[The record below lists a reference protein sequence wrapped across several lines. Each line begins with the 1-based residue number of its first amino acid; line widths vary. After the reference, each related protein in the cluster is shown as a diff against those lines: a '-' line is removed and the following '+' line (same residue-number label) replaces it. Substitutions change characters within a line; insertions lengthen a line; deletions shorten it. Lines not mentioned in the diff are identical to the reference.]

1 MRLLSIILGL
11 SFFTLT
17 TQADV
22 IHLKSVFNS
31 KATGEITM
39 TEEKSAKI
47 QYVFNVEVKDQPY
60 AVLVFKEG
68 NCKKFSKPVA
78 VTVNDP
84 KNKAKK
90 NSFNLKGNQ
99 FLVFHPASKDLKLT
113 GTAEAPEASY
123 FAFEP
128 RGKIYVLA
136 AVENEKSETGLAIA
150 CGTFPL
156 D

>member
-1 MRLLSIILGL
+1 MRLLSIIISL
-11 SFFTLT
+11 SLFALA

-22 IHLKSVFNS
+22 IHLKPVFNS
-31 KATGEITM
+31 KASGEITM

-47 QYVFNVEVKDQPY
+47 QYTFDVEDKDQPY

-78 VTVNDP
+78 VTVNDS
-84 KNKAKK
+84 KNKDGK
-90 NSFNLKGNQ
+90 NSFNAKGNQ
-99 FLVFHPASKDLKLT
+99 FLIFHTASKDLKLT
-113 GTAEAPEASY
+113 GTAEAPAASY

-136 AVENEKSETGLAIA
+136 AVESEKSETGKAIA